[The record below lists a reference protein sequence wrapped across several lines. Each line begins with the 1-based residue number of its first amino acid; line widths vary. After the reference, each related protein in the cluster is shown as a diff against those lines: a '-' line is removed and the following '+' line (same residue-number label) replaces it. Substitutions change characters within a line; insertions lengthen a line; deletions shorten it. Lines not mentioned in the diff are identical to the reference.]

1 MIAQSVVGD
10 LPLVDLVMRNR
21 MRAWTDERHFAT
33 QNIQLG
39 NVGSTLGPPLF
50 AASMAAIGPH
60 GLLVPALALSV
71 GGAAIALWAERRAAL
86 VKRATTAGR
95 IG

>member
-1 MIAQSVVGD
+1 
-10 LPLVDLVMRNR
+10 
-21 MRAWTDERHFAT
+21 
-33 QNIQLG
+33 
-39 NVGSTLGPPLF
+39 
-50 AASMAAIGPH
+50 MAAIGPH